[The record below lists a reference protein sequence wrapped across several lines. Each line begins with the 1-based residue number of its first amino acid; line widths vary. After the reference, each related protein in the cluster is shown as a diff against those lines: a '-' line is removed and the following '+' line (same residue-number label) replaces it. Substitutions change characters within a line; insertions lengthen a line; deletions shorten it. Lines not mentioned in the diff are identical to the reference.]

1 MKYLYAENATRAFPK
16 NTSFNIVDINA
27 GTPIGVLAV
36 ADDGLA
42 DELLAVK
49 GVIAISREDHDILI
63 KKKQPKYESL
73 NASKPQPGQAE
84 VSLLKGQGAVVVDN
98 PTPPKDEIVSD
109 GGAVNID
116 DVLEVKTF
124 VQPTSEQSES
134 TQPEQDP
141 AQ

>member
-1 MKYLYAENATRAFPK
+1 MKYLYAENAARAFPK

-73 NASKPQPGQAE
+73 NASKLRQEQTAPVNP
-84 VSLLKGQGAVVVDN
+84 LKGQGAVVVEA
-98 PTPPKDEIVSD
+98 PIPPKEEAAPSD
-109 GGAVNID
+109 VVDINS
-116 DVLEVKTF
+116 VLEVKTITD
-124 VQPTSEQSES
+124 VPPVAPVDQEQ
-134 TQPEQDP
+134 
-141 AQ
+141 